1 MLLRAN
7 TSASEPIPE
16 EGVEK
21 CRMAERRKRASI
33 ILYSQVNSVAPNIT
47 ATAAYARAHRHIR
60 HRESLPTE
68 IVRRLQLNGEKT
80 DELEDMTSMS
90 RYELLKRAVTAP
102 IDYGTLDEADDDT
115 MDETNE
121 NVEE

>member
-1 MLLRAN
+1 MLVRIG
-7 TSASEPIPE
+7 TYVI
-16 EGVEK
+16 
-21 CRMAERRKRASI
+21 
-33 ILYSQVNSVAPNIT
+33 VN
-47 ATAAYARAHRHIR
+47 H
-60 HRESLPTE
+60 
-68 IVRRLQLNGEKT
+68 VRSLQLNGEKT
-80 DELEDMTSMS
+80 DELEDLTSMS